1 MASND
6 IAHDTAE
13 RNSILIPEVG
23 LTEIDGEPRARDVE
37 IAERLGLERPRKLR
51 ELIERN
57 RVEFESFG
65 LLMQAEAST
74 HNGTRPTA
82 GRVFWL
88 NEEQALLAAS
98 LSKAPN
104 APAVRAMLIRTFVA
118 WRRGHLVSASAGLDL
133 TAEVRKVIGGI
144 VKNVVHAQL
153 TEVMPALVTA
163 YVADHSLSIAEG
175 LTSGEVCDLS
185 KVATKYPRGVSARV
199 SKRLTQVCHARG
211 ARIPITRLGR
221 VRAQVFPTHIVR
233 EWLDAEGRSLI
244 RRWVDDRKGQGTLR
258 LVPAPDA
265 SPR

>member
-1 MASND
+1 MTSD
-6 IAHDTAE
+6 HIARPAAAG
-13 RNSILIPEVG
+13 NLLAFNG
-23 LTEIDGEPRARDVE
+23 VE
-37 IAERLGLERPRKLR
+37 IRDRGDMLSLTDMWRASGSISHQKPADWLRDLGTKTF
-51 ELIERN
+51 
-57 RVEFESFG
+57 VEFVADRQKVLPEHLFQTSKGRTGATFAHWQIG
-65 LLMQAEAST
+65 LAYAKYLSPEFHMWCNTVVRERME
-74 HNGTRPTA
+74 GRPAPT
-82 GRVFWL
+82 
-88 NEEQALLAAS
+88 LAI
-98 LSKAPN
+98 P
-104 APAVRAMLIRTFVA
+104 
-118 WRRGHLVSASAGLDL
+118 DL

-199 SKRLTQVCHARG
+199 SRRLTQVCHARG

-244 RRWVDDRKGQGTLR
+244 RRWVDERKGQGALR
-258 LVPAPDA
+258 LVPPTE
-265 SPR
+265 SPPR